1 MISAGDIAERDR
13 ARNSIRKNTYKHI
26 LEQFSRKVQAAAE
39 RREKSAT
46 LQVPPM
52 VLGFPMYPYDEAL
65 WYLRRQLI
73 LAGYQVEQ
81 GLDPGQYIV
90 RWDRARKPAHKA
102 RETAGST
109 FQVATEPGDDLFAG
123 LANMQKVA
131 AKLRGK

>member
-1 MISAGDIAERDR
+1 MIPAGDIA
-13 ARNSIRKNTYKHI
+13 AREHARKTIRKNTYKHI

-52 VLGFPMYPYDEAL
+52 VLGFPMYPYEEAL

-73 LAGYQVEQ
+73 LAGYEVEQ
-81 GLDPGQYIV
+81 GLEQGQYIV
-90 RWDRARKPAHKA
+90 KWEKAKKQAAAAPAAAPTHA
-102 RETAGST
+102 
-109 FQVATEPGDDLFAG
+109 PGDDLFAG

-131 AKLRGK
+131 AQLRKK

>member
-13 ARNSIRKNTYKHI
+13 ARNAIRKNTYKHI

-65 WYLRRQLI
+65 WYLRRQLV

-81 GLDPGQYIV
+81 GLEPGQYIV
-90 RWDRARKPAHKA
+90 KWAKARRA
-102 RETAGST
+102 RETEVST
-109 FQVATEPGDDLFAG
+109 FQVAEPSEDLFSG

>member
-1 MISAGDIAERDR
+1 MISAGDIAERER

-39 RREKSAT
+39 RRERSAT

-65 WYLRRQLI
+65 WYLRRQLV
-73 LAGYQVEQ
+73 LSGYQVEQ
-81 GLDPGQYIV
+81 GPEPGQYIV
-90 RWDRARKPAHKA
+90 RWDRAVKTAPA
-102 RETAGST
+102 REKRLEVEPMA
-109 FQVATEPGDDLFAG
+109 EPGDDLFSG

>member
-1 MISAGDIAERDR
+1 MISAGDIAERER

-39 RREKSAT
+39 RRERSAT

-65 WYLRRQLI
+65 WYLRRQLV
-73 LAGYQVEQ
+73 LSGYQVQQ
-81 GLDPGQYIV
+81 GPEPGQYIV
-90 RWDRARKPAHKA
+90 RWDRAAKTAPA
-102 RETAGST
+102 RSQRLDVEP
-109 FQVATEPGDDLFAG
+109 VPEPGDDLFSG

>member
-1 MISAGDIAERDR
+1 MISAGDIADRDR
-13 ARNSIRKNTYKHI
+13 ARREIRKNTYKNI

-39 RREKSAT
+39 RREKYAT

-65 WYLRRQLI
+65 WYLRRQLV

-81 GLDPGQYIV
+81 GLEPGQYIV
-90 RWDRARKPAHKA
+90 RWDRAAKASPA
-102 RETAGST
+102 RSQRVE
-109 FQVATEPGDDLFAG
+109 VAPMAEPGDDLFSG

-131 AKLRGK
+131 AQLRKK

>member
-13 ARNSIRKNTYKHI
+13 ARNAIRKNTYKHI
-26 LEQFSRKVQAAAE
+26 LEQFSRKVKAAAE

-65 WYLRRQLI
+65 WYLKRQLV

-81 GLDPGQYIV
+81 GLETGQYIV
-90 RWDRARKPAHKA
+90 RWDRAAKA
-102 RETAGST
+102 EPRAPRTVLP
-109 FQVATEPGDDLFAG
+109 VAEPGDDLFAG

-131 AKLRGK
+131 AQLRKK